1 MARISQYEQDGTLN
15 KQDKV
20 LGTDSATGATKNY
33 TIDSILSF
41 VNTENLV
48 EIFDGAAYTFQSYV
62 DPADDPEGVINLN
75 AGGATA
81 TAFSAINRIYVS
93 VKDGKGQS
101 LVEYLENAQND
112 FIKISKTDNLNQ
124 FGIYEV
130 DNIVTYG
137 DGTYRRLDVTPRGT
151 NGTLT
156 VGEKYFVA
164 NYSALYDQDFSDD
177 SVTEFQDVTSAGSGQ
192 IITDE
197 ERQQLQGLNT
207 NALLHAD
214 VVNTLTS
221 TATDLPL
228 SAEQGRVLKGLI
240 NDINTLLDV
249 QDPAL
254 DTLHEIVAY
263 IQTNR
268 SNLES
273 LGISN
278 ITGLQAALNAKQNTE
293 SGKGLSANDFTDL
306 LLQKLNGISA
316 GAQVNVKPNWS
327 AAAGT
332 DAEILNKPSDLTNLG
347 IHDVTELRDV
357 TSTGSGAII
366 TSAERTKLTGID
378 VNATTRVVTDGTDS
392 ITVPP
397 QNAEQNVQANWDE
410 SDTNSDAFIHNKP
423 SIVSPTRTITVQ
435 GTTDE
440 IEVTPNTAQDLTADR
455 TVTIG
460 LPNNVTIG
468 DNLTVTNKLDV
479 DGEIEVE
486 DYISFTATDPSVD
499 GDLGTATTSTYSY
512 NYEDA
517 TTQATNAAPVFRGGN
532 SFPSTGSDLSGYTT
546 TALYW
551 RGSVNSSSGWANLG
565 NDLNVPPFNSQT
577 HTGWSTMTGSGT
589 FSTTQYITIEF
600 ADGSYYMFG
609 ATGWSG
615 TALNS
620 DAYFQLVGS
629 IVQGSG
635 TYDGAQGFG
644 LKESGS
650 PGSSLT
656 NGIYIATED
665 THDTMHFRYHGHDLS
680 IDYLTQNIP
689 TGILDGGT
697 LAKVDATTFSIAAG
711 DGVINVLN
719 KGAGSDPH
727 PEIKKIKWD
736 AQNVTHTEGDA
747 NNADQ
752 LNTWVYINSSG
763 SVVQSTTVPGPS
775 VWRDNIVLG
784 AVIHSSDTI
793 IFTKTFPRTSY
804 STGNTYAEFAEIFGP
819 LKKSGHKLTV
829 NTTNTLALDRAA
841 GVSFS
846 LGRNYVVDPEN
857 PSIVDDAAS
866 TPTFHRYSSTSTGF
880 TKDDGTA
887 GAGYASIDPSL
898 YDNNGT
904 LTGMQS
910 SKFSVQR
917 LFHFPNNTN
926 TIVAYYGKNYYDSID
941 EAEANYLLE
950 DFQEAD
956 NTATQAIYLGALIV
970 KGDATDLSN
979 SGQAKILTAGIFR
992 SLAAVNLGG
1001 VAADAA
1007 LNDLTDVSLTNV
1019 SNNQVLKYNSS
1030 NGRWENQAEGGSI
1043 DGTGVANKLAI
1054 WSDAD
1059 SLTNDTNLHWNSTNN
1074 YLGVN
1079 VSNPQRPLHVNGTI
1093 RLTSGT
1099 YGDWDFDR
1107 YYGLA
1112 CLIAPSATT
1121 AFHFGTSANPSVATL
1136 TPVHLGKLGVGTT
1149 SPAASIDAGDNTDAI
1164 IVPKGTDTD
1173 RSAITAESGMF
1184 RFNTTSNEFEGYD
1197 GTEWG
1202 AIGGASGGSGEIVKK
1217 TFNGGV
1223 SAYVLDDTIADI
1235 DNVQVFVD
1243 GVYQYPSNYT
1253 VSGSTVTF
1261 VAGSTP
1267 GSGTNNVHIVHNVT
1281 APTLTEGAA
1290 MSTSANLVGDGNTTS
1305 FALGGSPRSSEHM
1318 MVFLNGVYQEKTTYT
1333 LSGSNINFN
1342 TAPPSGYTIE
1352 VKYITGTLDLTDVGQ
1367 MTLDELTGNGGTT
1380 YTLSTT
1386 PQSENYTNVY
1396 IEGVYQEKGTYSV
1409 SGSNIVFSS
1418 NVPTGYSI
1426 EVSTMATVAASS
1438 VTPTT
1443 FETDT
1448 FTANGTDN
1456 NFTLVNGSPSSKAL
1470 TMVFIQGV
1478 YQAKSKY
1485 NLVSGQI
1492 QFTGGTPAED
1502 DVIEVI
1508 SISAVNTAGSAVTSV
1523 NGEVGA
1529 VTVQSKHD
1537 VSVISTDT
1545 NAVANT
1551 VYVFTASLTLTLPAS
1566 PSLGD
1571 SIKISNLSGVDTC
1584 VLGANNN
1591 KIMDAAEDLT
1601 LDTASASFELIWS
1614 GATKGWVIIGQ

>member
-15 KQDKV
+15 RQDKV
-20 LGTDSATGATKNY
+20 LGTDSDTGATKNY

-62 DPADDPEGVINLN
+62 DPTDDPEGVINLN

-93 VKDGKGQS
+93 IKDGKGQS

-177 SVTEFQDVTSAGSGQ
+177 SVTEFQDVYTAGSGH
-192 IITDE
+192 IITIE
-197 ERQQLQGLNT
+197 ERQQLQGLNN

-240 NDINTLLDV
+240 NAINTLLTVD
-249 QDPAL
+249 DPLL
-254 DTLHEIVAY
+254 DTLQEVVDY
-263 IQTNR
+263 IEANR
-268 SNLES
+268 STLGS
-273 LGISN
+273 LGISS
-278 ITGLQAALNAKQNTE
+278 IAGLQNALNGKQNTE
-293 SGKGLSANDFTDL
+293 SGKGLSANDFTGE

-332 DAEILNKPSDLTNLG
+332 VAEILNKPSDLTNLG

-366 TSAERTKLTGID
+366 TGPERTKLTGID

-397 QNAEQNVQANWDE
+397 QNAEQNVQANWSE
-410 SDTNSDAFIHNKP
+410 QNTSSDAFIQNKP

-435 GTTDE
+435 GTADE

-460 LPNNVTIG
+460 LPNNVTI
-468 DNLTVTNKLDV
+468 DDSLTVTNKLDV
-479 DGEIEVE
+479 NGEIEVE

-499 GDLGTATTSTYSY
+499 GSLGTAISATYSY
-512 NYEDA
+512 NFA
-517 TTQATNAAPVFRGGN
+517 AANSQSTAGAPVFVHY
-532 SFPSTGSDLSGYTT
+532 SFPTNGSDLSTYTT
-546 TALYW
+546 SQLSW
-551 RGSVNSSSGWANLG
+551 SGDITGTYNQDWIDIAGDLG
-565 NDLNVPPFNSQT
+565 IPGTQT
-577 HTGWSTMTGSGT
+577 GYYSIGAGT
-589 FSTTQYITIEF
+589 FTTTQNITFEF
-600 ADGSYYMFG
+600 ADGSYFMFG
-609 ATGWSG
+609 ATGWG
-615 TALNS
+615 TTALGNNG
-620 DAYFQLVGS
+620 QLSLNGS
-629 IVQGSG
+629 VVAGSG
-635 TYDGAQGFG
+635 TYNGAQTFTVKSG
-644 LKESGS
+644 GS

-665 THDTMHFRYHGHDLS
+665 AHETMHFRYHGHDLS

-711 DGVINVLN
+711 DGVINILN

-784 AVIHSSDTI
+784 AIIHSSDTI
-793 IFTKTFPRTSY
+793 IFAKTFPRTSY

-841 GVSFS
+841 GISFS
-846 LGRNYVVDPEN
+846 LGRNYAVDPEN

-887 GAGYASIDPSL
+887 GAGYASIDPTK

-904 LTGMQS
+904 LTAMNTA
-910 SKFSVQR
+910 KFSVQR

-926 TIVAYYGKNYYDSID
+926 TIVAYYGKNEYQSID
-941 EAEANYLLE
+941 EAESNYLLE

-956 NTATQAIYLGALIV
+956 NTGSQAIYLGALIV
-970 KGDATDLSN
+970 KGNATDLSN
-979 SGQAKILTAGIFR
+979 SGEAKILTAGIFR

-1030 NGRWENQAEGGSI
+1030 NARWENQAEGGSI

-1059 SLTNDTNLHWNSTNN
+1059 SLTNDANLHWNDSLNH
-1074 YLGVN
+1074 LGVN
-1079 VSNPQRPLHVNGTI
+1079 VSNPQKPLHVNGTI
-1093 RLTSGT
+1093 RLTSGI

-1121 AFHFGTSANPSVATL
+1121 SFHFGTSANPSVATL
-1136 TPVHLGKLGVGTT
+1136 TPVYLGKLGVGTT

-1223 SAYVLDDTIADI
+1223 SAYVLDDTIVDI

-1261 VAGSTP
+1261 IAGSTP

-1305 FALGGSPRSSEHM
+1305 FALGGSPRSSEHV

-1342 TAPPSGYTIE
+1342 VAPPSGYTIE
-1352 VKYITGTLDLTDVGQ
+1352 VKYITGTLDLANVGQ

-1380 YTLSTT
+1380 YALSVA

-1396 IEGVYQEKGTYSV
+1396 IEGVYQEKGTYNV

-1426 EVSTMATVAASS
+1426 EVSTMGTVAASS
-1438 VTPTT
+1438 ITPTT

-1502 DVIEVI
+1502 DAIEVI

-1537 VSVISTDT
+1537 VSVISADT

-1591 KIMDAAEDLT
+1591 KIMDVAEDLT

-1614 GATKGWVIIGQ
+1614 GAAKGWVIIGQ

>member
-15 KQDKV
+15 RQDKV
-20 LGTDSATGATKNY
+20 LGTDSDTGATKNY

-62 DPADDPEGVINLN
+62 DPTDDPEGVINLN

-93 VKDGKGQS
+93 VKDGRGQS

-177 SVTEFQDVTSAGSGQ
+177 SVTEFQDVHTAGSGH
-192 IITDE
+192 IITIE
-197 ERQQLQGLNT
+197 ERQQLQGLNN

-214 VVNTLTS
+214 VVDNLTS
-221 TATDLPL
+221 TATNLPL
-228 SAEQGRVLKGLI
+228 SANQGRVLNGLI
-240 NDINTLLDV
+240 STINTLLTVD
-249 QDPAL
+249 DPLL
-254 DTLHEIVAY
+254 DTLQEVVDY
-263 IQTNR
+263 VETNR
-268 SNLES
+268 STLEG
-273 LGISN
+273 LGISS
-278 ITGLQAALNAKQNTE
+278 IAGLQAALNGKQNTE
-293 SGKGLSANDFTDL
+293 AGKGLSANDFTNEL
-306 LLQKLNGISA
+306 LVKLNGIAA

-366 TSAERTKLTGID
+366 TGPERTKLTGID

-397 QNAEQNVQANWDE
+397 QNAEQNVQANWGE
-410 SDTNSDAFIHNKP
+410 QNANSDAFIQNKP

-460 LPNNVTIG
+460 LPDNVTI
-468 DNLTVTNKLDV
+468 DDSLTVTNKLDV
-479 DGEIEVE
+479 DGEIEV
-486 DYISFTATDPSVD
+486 DDFISFTGTDPNISAN
-499 GDLGTATTSTYSY
+499 LGTATTSTYSY

-532 SFPSTGSDLSGYTT
+532 SFPSTGSDLSAYTT
-546 TALYW
+546 SSLYW
-551 RGSVNSSSGWANLG
+551 RGNTGSSQGWLDLG
-565 NDLNVPPFNSQT
+565 NDLNIPPFNSQT
-577 HTGWSTMTGSGT
+577 HTGWNTMTGSGT
-589 FSTTQYITIEF
+589 FSTTQYITVEF

-615 TALNS
+615 TALNN
-620 DAYFQLVGS
+620 DGYFQLTGS

-644 LKESGS
+644 LKEGGS
-650 PGSSLT
+650 TGSSLT
-656 NGIYIATED
+656 NGIYIATEG

-697 LAKVDATTFSIAAG
+697 LAKVDATTFSVAAG
-711 DGVINVLN
+711 DGVINILN
-719 KGAGSDPH
+719 KGAGTDPH

-763 SVVQSTTVPGPS
+763 DVVQSTTVPGPS

-784 AVIHSSDTI
+784 AIIHSSDTI
-793 IFTKTFPRTSY
+793 IFAKTFPRTSY

-887 GAGYASIDPSL
+887 GAGYASIDPTK

-904 LTGMQS
+904 LTAMNTA
-910 SKFSVQR
+910 KFSVQR

-926 TIVAYYGKNYYDSID
+926 TIVAYYGKGEYQSID

-956 NTATQAIYLGALIV
+956 NTGTQAIYLGALIV
-970 KGDATDLSN
+970 KGNATDLSD

-1007 LNDLTDVSLTNV
+1007 LNDLTDVSLTNLQ
-1019 SNNQVLKYNSS
+1019 NDQVLKYNSS

-1054 WSDAD
+1054 WSDVD
-1059 SLTNDTNLHWNSTNN
+1059 SLTNDTDLHWDGTNN
-1074 YLGVN
+1074 RLGIGTATPTQSLDIIGSVKAAQYILDATTKLAKYYSATVMVIPSGGTFY
-1079 VSNPQRPLHVNGTI
+1079 VSNSNLPSDSALETLVAGKIGIGTQ
-1093 RLTSGT
+1093 
-1099 YGDWDFDR
+1099 
-1107 YYGLA
+1107 
-1112 CLIAPSATT
+1112 
-1121 AFHFGTSANPSVATL
+1121 N
-1136 TPVHLGKLGVGTT
+1136 
-1149 SPAASIDAGDNTDAI
+1149 PAASLDVNATDAI
-1164 IVPKGTDTD
+1164 IVAKGTDAQRD
-1173 RSAITAESGMF
+1173 ALTAESGMF

-1267 GSGTNNVHIVHNVT
+1267 GSGTNNVHIVHNIT

-1290 MSTSANLVGDGNTTS
+1290 MSTSTNLVGDGNTTS

-1342 TAPPSGYTIE
+1342 VAPPSGYTIE

-1380 YTLSTT
+1380 YALSAT

-1418 NVPTGYSI
+1418 NVPNGYSI
-1426 EVSTMATVAASS
+1426 EVSTMGTVAASS
-1438 VTPTT
+1438 ITPTT

-1448 FTANGTDN
+1448 FTANGTNN

-1485 NLVSGQI
+1485 NLVSGEI

-1508 SISAVNTAGSAVTSV
+1508 SISAVNTAGGAVTSV

-1537 VSVISTDT
+1537 VSVISADT

-1614 GATKGWVIIGQ
+1614 GAAKGWVIIGQ